1 MKDRIPK
8 YPGRVKLTPV
18 AGQTNVYDMV
28 RADEPIE
35 AGTPLNKATLLTDQ
49 TATALG
55 LDLETATPDK
65 AFVASMLN
73 ANCAIGDIIASNRKD
88 FYPALT
94 NPNFLPCDGST
105 VSPDDY
111 PELAEAVG
119 TFYGATQISGTFTPL
134 SIEKHNGQVYCVR
147 QYGSYVEVLRFNES
161 TLQFELFE
169 SETFKDHLADN
180 AALCSR
186 SNGELILV
194 TKNGTSPTAYMYT
207 MSTSGAWSFTTSI
220 SSVINQ
226 NPWVMFLSEDS
237 VSKDLLLCMPTT
249 QLSYPTHLYQY
260 SNVQRQWISRSYNNG
275 LMYTRP
281 LSLNNGGFVS
291 NISQKIQKISLEG
304 SYSVLLDSTTGER
317 DIFVMSDGTI
327 IGDGGRQY
335 SKDDGQSWQPTTG
348 TKGHLIS
355 YVSLPDNSVL
365 ALSHSDVGSSSEGM
379 MRSNDGVTW
388 YKNGTPNGAH
398 SEANGY
404 CTSNGTIIQENGTT
418 YTRDP
423 YVVYNSG
430 IKLVDL
436 PNFYVRCK

>member
-1 MKDRIPK
+1 MKDRIPT

-18 AGQTNVYDMV
+18 AGQANVYDMV
-28 RADEPIE
+28 RADEPVE
-35 AGTPLNKATLLTDQ
+35 AGTPLNKATLLADQ
-49 TATALG
+49 TATKLG

-73 ANCAIGDIIASNRKD
+73 ANCAVGDIITSNRKD
-88 FYPALT
+88 FFPALT
-94 NPNFLPCDGST
+94 NGNFLPCDGST

-111 PELAEAVG
+111 PELADAVG
-119 TFYGATQISGTFTPL
+119 VFYGATQISGTFTPL
-134 SIEKHNGQVYCVR
+134 SIEKHDGQVYCVR
-147 QYGSYVEVLRFNES
+147 SNGSYVEVLRFNES
-161 TLQFELFE
+161 TLQFELLE
-169 SETFKDHLADN
+169 SETFKDHLAN
-180 AALCSR
+180 NGALCSR

-194 TKNGTSPTAYMYT
+194 TKNGTSRTAYMYT

-220 SSVINQ
+220 SSVTNMD
-226 NPWVMFLSEDS
+226 PWIMFLSEDS
-237 VSKDLLLCMPTT
+237 VSKDLLLCMPMTSS
-249 QLSYPTHLYQY
+249 SYPTYFYQY
-260 SNVQRQWISRSYNNG
+260 NSDQRQWISHSYENG
-275 LMYTRP
+275 LMYARP
-281 LSLNNGGFVS
+281 LPLNNGGFVS

-304 SYSVLLDSTTGER
+304 SYSVLLDLTESTR
-317 DIFVMSDGTI
+317 DVFVMSDGTI
-327 IGDGGRQY
+327 IGDGGRRY
-335 SKDDGQSWQPTTG
+335 SKDDGQSWQSTTG
-348 TKGHLIS
+348 TKGSLIS

-365 ALSHSDVGSSSEGM
+365 ALFSSSSEGM

-388 YKNGTPNGAH
+388 YKNGTSDGDY

-423 YVVYNSG
+423 YVVYTSG